1 MHESIVV
8 HVMTNS
14 SLCSLLAFRSHKTC
28 FHGTV
33 VKEIN
38 YVIYLSKSEA
48 YFFINRRE
56 KKRGKIFFI
65 KAIRVEGSDSTE
77 MVLDMVDQEGDGY
90 QLPKVE
96 PSFSFAAHSLF

>member
-1 MHESIVV
+1 MYYNNK
-8 HVMTNS
+8 NS
-14 SLCSLLAFRSHKTC
+14 SLCSLLASSSPKTS

-65 KAIRVEGSDSTE
+65 KAFRVEGSDSAE
-77 MVLDMVDQEGDGY
+77 MVSAMVGQEGNGY
-90 QLPKVE
+90 QLAKDE
-96 PSFSFAAHSLF
+96 PSFSFSSFK